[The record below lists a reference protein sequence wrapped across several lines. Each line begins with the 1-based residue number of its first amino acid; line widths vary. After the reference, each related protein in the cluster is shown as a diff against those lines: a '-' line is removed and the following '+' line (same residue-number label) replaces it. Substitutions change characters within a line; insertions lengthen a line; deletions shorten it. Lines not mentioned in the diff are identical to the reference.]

1 MSEDESIV
9 DTDEKAKR
17 LIPSTKPGGRALM
30 TVKEADAAASG
41 LGLNLIRGKFL
52 KQQQQLGQFI
62 EEIGA
67 VAVSRGM
74 YLLTTEQSMLAAE
87 KAMSLIDD
95 APDSET
101 KLSLIKAHQGY
112 LELMQKSAA
121 GLAKASEI
129 VTLKNVNGPPPPP
142 PPGVIVNTNSV
153 IMTQQTNQIE

>member
-1 MSEDESIV
+1 MNPGESIV
-9 DTDEKAKR
+9 DSDDKVGKV
-17 LIPSTKPGGRALM
+17 IPPTKPGGRALISAA
-30 TVKEADAAASG
+30 EADEAATG
-41 LGLNLIRGKFL
+41 LGLHLIRGKFL

-74 YLLTTEQSMLAAE
+74 YLLTTEQSMLAAN
-87 KAMSLIDD
+87 KAMALIDQAVD
-95 APDSET
+95 PET
-101 KLSLIKAHQGY
+101 QLELIKAHQGY

-129 VTLKNVNGPPPPP
+129 ITVKSTSGPPPPP

-153 IMTQQTNQIE
+153 IMTQPNRQIE